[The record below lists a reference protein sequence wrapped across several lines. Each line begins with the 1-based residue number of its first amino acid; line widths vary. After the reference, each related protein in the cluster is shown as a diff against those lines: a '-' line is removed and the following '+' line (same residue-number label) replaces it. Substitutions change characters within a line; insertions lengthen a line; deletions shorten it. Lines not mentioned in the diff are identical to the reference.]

1 MAAGRGCRG
10 WGERREEGQDERE
23 QGREE
28 EKGQHAK
35 GPHARERAFFVASGR
50 HHGTM
55 SDGWIGLSGPQGTGR
70 CSGGPRLGEGT

>member
-1 MAAGRGCRG
+1 MKESREGKKRRGSMPRGRMHGSV
-10 WGERREEGQDERE
+10 
-23 QGREE
+23 
-28 EKGQHAK
+28 
-35 GPHARERAFFVASGR
+35 PFFVASGR